1 MAFVWIDG
9 YTHAVSD
16 HLWSVNPLV
25 FQALRRPLPMPDL
38 VVDPDNIWHGG
49 RKLCEISEDIESS
62 TSRIMT
68 VPSPSESL
76 AGALSEQAFV
86 RSWDELKYAQRR
98 ILKSLIENLDELGT
112 KLKEQSEVYE
122 AADQAAVEALN
133 NVDHGEYIEEL
144 RERESSRTEIRS
156 R

>member
-1 MAFVWIDG
+1 
-9 YTHAVSD
+9 
-16 HLWSVNPLV
+16 
-25 FQALRRPLPMPDL
+25 MPDL

-49 RKLCEISEDIESS
+49 RKLCEISEDIESA

-76 AGALSEQAFV
+76 AGAPSEQAFV

-112 KLKEQSEVYE
+112 KLKEQSAVYE

-144 RERESSRTEIRS
+144 RERESSRAEIRS
-156 R
+156 RPADDKVFMGHNEDGSPIYVYE